1 MRKASI
7 AKKVVSARK
16 AASIFVSVA
25 LVAALCVPIGVAY
38 AAGDSDAGEA
48 EGAAALANDLS
59 EKYIDGIILSFDDI
73 PLEQAK
79 AIVTDRLGWKIK
91 RVMDMHG
98 DTWGTQ
104 YGEDGFVWREIVA
117 YYPEDLGFESCRD
130 RALSIEH
137 IIGAEENGSRYDI
150 IPSPARLAGT
160 DALDTME
167 AIVERG
173 WIYGSC
179 DSVVVVSQDSATDGM
194 VATGLASLL
203 DCPVLT
209 TNSRGL
215 SSQAWYRIVRLGTIS
230 KVYLVGGQS
239 VLSDFVEDS
248 ALSIPGV
255 KSIERV
261 YGRSAADTA
270 VAVLEKG
277 EQLGGWGDTAVVATS
292 GDFRDA
298 MSAAPFAYARH
309 APVLLSDEGGLGGR
323 AARLAAGFDNV
334 VIAGGPNAVPP
345 VVESQVGDASVT
357 RVYGQ
362 SAYDTSRAIA
372 DWCLERGMSLEH
384 AGVATG
390 MSHMDAVAGAALCGR
405 GDSPLLLVSDPSASE
420 AISYF
425 SEHDER
431 CSNGYIFGG
440 PSVISKEAES
450 ALWAIRK
457 R

>member
-1 MRKASI
+1 MENFSPMNRYAIAGRFFSVLASVLLVAI
-7 AKKVVSARK
+7 FCLSADSSCRAWASDGGLGGEFAVEA
-16 AASIFVSVA
+16 AASDDI
-25 LVAALCVPIGVAY
+25 Y
-38 AAGDSDAGEA
+38 
-48 EGAAALANDLS
+48 
-59 EKYIDGIILSFDDI
+59 GIVFTFDDI
-73 PLEQAK
+73 PLDDAK
-79 AIVTDRLGWKIK
+79 TVITDRLGLTIK
-91 RVMDMHG
+91 SIEDMHG
-98 DTWGTQ
+98 DTWGTK
-104 YGEDGFVWREIVA
+104 YEDDGFVWRQIIA
-117 YYPEDLGFESCRD
+117 DYPAGLRFEDMRD
-130 RALSIEH
+130 EALSIE
-137 IIGAEENGSRYDI
+137 GVLNVELYFYDYAI

-194 VATGLASLL
+194 VATGLAGLL

-215 SSQAWYRIVRLGTIS
+215 SSQAWCRIVRLGSIS

-248 ALSIPGV
+248 ARSIPGV
-255 KSIERV
+255 KSVERV
-261 YGRSAADTA
+261 YGKSAADTA

-277 EQLGGWGDTAVVATS
+277 EQLGGWGDTAVVAMS

-298 MSAAPFAYARH
+298 MSAAPFAYANH
-309 APVLLSDEGGLGGR
+309 APVLLSDERGLGGR
-323 AARLAAGFDNV
+323 AARLAAGFENV
-334 VIAGGPNAVPP
+334 VIAGGPNAVPM

-362 SAYDTSRAIA
+362 SAYDTSRAVA
-372 DWCLERGMSLEH
+372 DWCLYQGMSLEH

-390 MSHMDAVAGAALCGR
+390 MSHMDAVSGAALCGR
-405 GDSPLLLVSDPSASE
+405 GNSPLLLVSDPSASE

-425 SEHDER
+425 SEHAER
-431 CSNGYIFGG
+431 CSDGYIFGG

-450 ALWAIRK
+450 ALWAIR
-457 R
+457 RR

>member
-25 LVAALCVPIGVAY
+25 LVAALCVPIGVAC

-48 EGAAALANDLS
+48 EGAAASANDLS

-179 DSVVVVSQDSATDGM
+179 DAVVVVSQDSATDGM
-194 VATGLASLL
+194 VAAGLAGLL

-209 TNSRGL
+209 TNTRGL
-215 SSQAWYRIVRLGTIS
+215 SSQAWYRIVRLGSIS

-248 ALSIPGV
+248 ARSIPGV
-255 KSIERV
+255 KSVERV
-261 YGRSAADTA
+261 YGESAADTA

-298 MSAAPFAYARH
+298 MSAAPFAYARR
-309 APVLLSDEGGLGGR
+309 APVLLSDEGGLGER
-323 AARLAAGFDNV
+323 AARLAAGFEGV
-334 VIAGGPNAVPP
+334 VVAGGPNAVPSA
-345 VVESQVGDASVT
+345 VESQVGDASVT

-372 DWCLERGMSLEH
+372 DWCFSQGMNFKCV
-384 AGVATG
+384 GIATG
-390 MSHMDAVAGAALCGR
+390 ANHMDAVSGAAFCGKSN
-405 GDSPLLLVSDPSASE
+405 SPLFLVSDPSASE

-425 SEHDER
+425 KEHIMR
-431 CSNGYIFGG
+431 YSGGYIFGG
-440 PSVISKEAES
+440 PSVISEEVERAFYE
-450 ALWAIRK
+450 IQYR
-457 R
+457 